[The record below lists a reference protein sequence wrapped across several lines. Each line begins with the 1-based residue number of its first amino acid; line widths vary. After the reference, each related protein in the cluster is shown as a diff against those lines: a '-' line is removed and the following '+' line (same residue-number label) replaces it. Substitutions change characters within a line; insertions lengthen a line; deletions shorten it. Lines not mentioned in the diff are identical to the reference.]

1 MLAVDIKKMKP
12 EEVVEALALNTKLMD
27 IDYESLEMSFA
38 NILAS
43 YFENEN
49 PLMEQRMLCHHILM
63 GFYKIERNVV
73 EAIADTMGLF
83 RYILWC
89 KQNLF
94 MKEEVVLYLDLY
106 EQFRIHKMSTSN
118 TLNVILELLI
128 QGLADSDPESIT
140 SLMEQLENQLNRL
153 PDMVKE
159 DIDLDGGFKALK

>member
-43 YFENEN
+43 YLEDSS
-49 PLMEQRMLCHHILM
+49 PLMEQRMLCHHVLM
-63 GFYKIERNVV
+63 GFYQIERNVV

-89 KQNLF
+89 KGHLF
-94 MKEEVVLYLDLY
+94 IKEEIALYVGLY
-106 EQFRIHKMSTSN
+106 EQFRVDKMSTSN
-118 TLNVILELLI
+118 TLNVILDLLV
-128 QGLADSDPESIT
+128 QGLANSDPESIT

-159 DIDLDGGFKALK
+159 DIDLDDGFNALK